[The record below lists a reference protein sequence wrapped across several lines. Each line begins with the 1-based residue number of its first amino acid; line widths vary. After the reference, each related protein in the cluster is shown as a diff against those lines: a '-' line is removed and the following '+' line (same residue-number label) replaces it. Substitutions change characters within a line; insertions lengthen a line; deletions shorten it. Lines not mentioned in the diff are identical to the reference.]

1 MTDKHTPGPYTIR
14 RSKLHVDG
22 AYGAAAV
29 FCEQGKALLDGL
41 ARVDSLSLDP
51 HKWLFQPYEIGCVL
65 VREERWLKETFHIL
79 PEYLE
84 DIEGFGVGTEANI
97 VYSGQFMMAHVR
109 HIEPQ
114 ADVGYIVG
122 VVCELIE

>member
-1 MTDKHTPGPYTIR
+1 VSAPTDASKRLETDSPSVAMIPSESLGGIGP
-14 RSKLHVDG
+14 
-22 AYGAAAV
+22 
-29 FCEQGKALLDGL
+29 
-41 ARVDSLSLDP
+41 
-51 HKWLFQPYEIGCVL
+51 
-65 VREERWLKETFHIL
+65 
-79 PEYLE
+79 YLE

-114 ADVGYIVG
+114 ADVGYVVG

>member
-1 MTDKHTPGPYTIR
+1 MIPSESLGGIGP
-14 RSKLHVDG
+14 
-22 AYGAAAV
+22 
-29 FCEQGKALLDGL
+29 
-41 ARVDSLSLDP
+41 
-51 HKWLFQPYEIGCVL
+51 
-65 VREERWLKETFHIL
+65 
-79 PEYLE
+79 YLE

-114 ADVGYIVG
+114 ADVGYVVG